1 MCTNLLKNKK
11 KWSCTKLIGGGGGC
25 GSKNRSLGR
34 TPLFSYLFKLYIH
47 VNRLRSGW
55 LGGLMPVK
63 ALEDTMTS
71 LSLGGAEVGE
81 EVEESE
87 EKTEFWDIPLAF
99 NSPRH
104 LQVI

>member
-1 MCTNLLKNKK
+1 
-11 KWSCTKLIGGGGGC
+11 
-25 GSKNRSLGR
+25 
-34 TPLFSYLFKLYIH
+34 
-47 VNRLRSGW
+47 
-55 LGGLMPVK
+55 MPVK

>member
-1 MCTNLLKNKK
+1 
-11 KWSCTKLIGGGGGC
+11 
-25 GSKNRSLGR
+25 
-34 TPLFSYLFKLYIH
+34 
-47 VNRLRSGW
+47 
-55 LGGLMPVK
+55 MPVK

-104 LQVI
+104 LQVIKIIGSFLENDF